1 MFFDLLQMKS
11 KWNKMYAK
19 MLATLRRSQRL
30 SKRQYWTSHAK
41 DTSSR
46 TIEQKDESAL
56 LQYSYSGSATVFLRY
71 CYSTAT
77 VICYSDF
84 ATVFLR
90 CCYSTATVIL
100 LQWFATVLLQC
111 LLFGFGPHSAW
122 NNCNFQRSSAQLNS
136 TVSFF
141 AYKRR
146 GLVTENEAEK
156 NKCFL
161 FIILLTL

>member
-30 SKRQYWTSHAK
+30 PKRQYWTSHAK

-56 LQYSYSGSATVFLRY
+56 LQYSYSGS
-71 CYSTAT
+71 
-77 VICYSDF
+77 

-146 GLVTENEAEK
+146 GLVTENGAEK